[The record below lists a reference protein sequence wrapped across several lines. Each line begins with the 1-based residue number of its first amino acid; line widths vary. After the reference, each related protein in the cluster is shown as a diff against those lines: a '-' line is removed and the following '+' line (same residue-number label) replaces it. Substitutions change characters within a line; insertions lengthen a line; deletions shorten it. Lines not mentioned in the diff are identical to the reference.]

1 MKWGEFQIIWH
12 DWLRGVTLMA
22 LVVLLVTLYFLKV
35 FPQPVYTMILL
46 CTAAG
51 GGLLFVTATCLAAV
65 LPLWL
70 RIGGIVLALGSG
82 ALAIAAA
89 SHLLFPGA
97 PMSAGTVSNASP
109 EAVLDLP
116 PVYQGTQGYLTIRG
130 YPGASPSGDDEE
142 VTATVKVT
150 AGGPTLELPVKLV
163 KKRSGGKGSGKK
175 GPGIS
180 RRGTDSWELQL
191 ASSQVN
197 ILLTNLKPRS
207 ALPFDIMVT
216 VPPLSMPLVSY
227 LLWAL
232 AIAALVVA
240 IFTARNGYFPV
251 VLPFTTVAATVFQLL
266 SLGISPTEPLLP
278 GLGILLG
285 GGIAG
290 ATAGYLPAKLLE
302 KVLGPKEPEVG

>member
-1 MKWGEFQIIWH
+1 MKLGEFQIIWQ

-22 LVVLLVTLYFLKV
+22 LVILLATLYFLKV
-35 FPQPVYTMILL
+35 FSQPVYTMLLL
-46 CTAAG
+46 CSAAG
-51 GGLLFVTATCLAAV
+51 GGLLFVIATCVTAV

-70 RIGGIVLALGSG
+70 RISGTVIALGAG
-82 ALAIAAA
+82 GLAIAAA
-89 SHLLFPGA
+89 SQLLFPGA
-97 PMSAGTVSNASP
+97 PIAAGAVSNASP
-109 EAVLDLP
+109 ETVLDLP

-150 AGGPTLELPVKLV
+150 VGGPTLELPVKLV

-191 ASSQVN
+191 ASTQVN
-197 ILLTNLKPRS
+197 VLLTNLRPRS
-207 ALPFDIMVT
+207 ALPFDITVT
-216 VPPLSMPLVSY
+216 VPPLSMPLVTY

-232 AIAALVVA
+232 AIAALLVA
-240 IFTARNGYFPV
+240 VFTARNGSFPV
-251 VLPFTTVAATVFQLL
+251 VLPFATVAATVFQLL
-266 SLGISPTEPLLP
+266 SHGISPTEPLLP

-290 ATAGYLPAKLLE
+290 AAAGYLPAKILE
-302 KVLGPKEPEVG
+302 KFLAPTP